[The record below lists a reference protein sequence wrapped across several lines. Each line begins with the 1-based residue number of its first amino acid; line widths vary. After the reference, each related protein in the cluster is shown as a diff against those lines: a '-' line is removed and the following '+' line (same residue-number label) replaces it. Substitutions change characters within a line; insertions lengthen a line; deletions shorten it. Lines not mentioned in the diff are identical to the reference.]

1 MVWTSVADIRRR
13 HPNAQA
19 FQCPSW
25 NVLELPGFLKGSF
38 PTFLSFWRSF
48 IIFQQDFRHHQSWID
63 FFLERGHDM
72 AILVLKMPFLGFELF
87 DGLALGLPPIFFATR
102 KAWNLEFQEILD
114 GFRIILYLS
123 ILHIHW
129 KPGRHGD
136 DGSSALNFQ
145 AVIGACQND
154 QQHKVLCHLFPQLR
168 RLCLGRW
175 LRTDSER
182 VVFKKGQK
190 QFGDAKGFEA
200 EQATWRVTVPTEMA
214 RVVYFGP
221 KAQTCSKNV
230 HTGKFSS
237 VQSRVVFHFH
247 KVLPSVLKDAWAQH
261 FLLVSQVLEW
271 KTSKQHKTSF
281 SC

>member
-1 MVWTSVADIRRR
+1 MD
-13 HPNAQA
+13 H
-19 FQCPSW
+19 
-25 NVLELPGFLKGSF
+25 
-38 PTFLSFWRSF
+38 
-48 IIFQQDFRHHQSWID
+48 
-63 FFLERGHDM
+63 
-72 AILVLKMPFLGFELF
+72 
-87 DGLALGLPPIFFATR
+87 
-102 KAWNLEFQEILD
+102 
-114 GFRIILYLS
+114 LYLS
-123 ILHIHW
+123 IPRIHW

-182 VVFKKGQK
+182 VAFKKGRK

-214 RVVYFGP
+214 RVVNFGP

-237 VQSRVVFHFH
+237 EHSRVVFHFH
-247 KVLPSVLKDAWAQH
+247 KVLPSVLKDTWAQH
-261 FLLVSQVLEW
+261 FFLVSQVPEW
-271 KTSKQHKTSF
+271 KI
-281 SC
+281 